1 MVQRSTFGFYD
12 FCDFG
17 NICFWLS
24 NVHGKHEAPNV
35 VVSAW
40 QKRKRGA
47 EKLEKKCPTNPFS
60 TASSEAKCGWL
71 KRDQA
76 HTASAPVVLL
86 IITEEGLLAR
96 VQKKPCVVQYHHSL
110 VLFRY
115 LSFDPFKLLF
125 LLSFLGSRRAIAAQI
140 VNALV
145 GQKKADLAHIKR
157 IQRHQLQLRIELK
170 PEKIRSLGINE

>member
-1 MVQRSTFGFYD
+1 MTIHFF
-12 FCDFG
+12 
-17 NICFWLS
+17 I
-24 NVHGKHEAPNV
+24 
-35 VVSAW
+35 VSAW

-60 TASSEAKCGWL
+60 SASSEAKCGWL

-76 HTASAPVVLL
+76 HTHRLRSSCTTHHYWRPRSCTKKAWRSTVPPLPCAFSLFIIWSFQAP
-86 IITEEGLLAR
+86 
-96 VQKKPCVVQYHHSL
+96 
-110 VLFRY
+110 F
-115 LSFDPFKLLF
+115 F
-125 LLSFLGSRRAIAAQI
+125 LLSFLGSRRATAAQI